1 MSEKPSGSG
10 QAIEELLDVMRRLR
24 DPDRG
29 CPWDLRQNFDSIVPY
44 TIEETYELADAI
56 AAKDFGQ
63 VRDELGDVLF
73 QVVFYSQLASEGQ
86 LFNFTDVVAG
96 ISDKLRRRHPHVFE
110 NNGAAPVTE
119 AQVKDRWEQI
129 KSEERLGKNQIGL
142 LDDIPSALPAL
153 SRAQKLQKRAARA
166 GFDWQHREDVVAK
179 LDEEVVELK
188 EALDGADQAHIEA
201 EFGDILLAMVNLARH
216 LSVDAESAL
225 RQANQ
230 RFESRFRLM
239 EQSAEADGSSLDSES
254 LQKLEAR
261 WQEAKQ
267 TLSST

>member
-86 LFNFTDVVAG
+86 LFNFTEVVAG
-96 ISDKLRRRHPHVFE
+96 ISDKLLRRHPHVFE
-110 NNGAAPVTE
+110 NNEAAPVTE

-153 SRAQKLQKRAARA
+153 SRAQKLQKRAARV
-166 GFDWQHREDVVAK
+166 GFDWHHREDVVAK
-179 LDEEVVELK
+179 LDEEVGELK
-188 EALDGADQAHIEA
+188 EALVHADQAEIEA
-201 EFGDILLAMVNLARH
+201 EFGDILLAMVNLGRH
-216 LSVDAESAL
+216 LRVDAESAL
-225 RQANQ
+225 RQANR
-230 RFESRFRLM
+230 RFESRFKLM
-239 EQSAEADGSSLDSES
+239 EQSAEADGSSLEQES
-254 LQKLEAR
+254 LQKLEIR

-267 TLSST
+267 TLSSS